1 MDEYLGKYPDTEIP
15 ENLYQMMNI
24 YQQEKTKIASNGD
37 VEIKVKQ
44 MCYDM
49 LLNILDKQKQQQL
62 IKSFRKEVEADTK
75 KV

>member
-1 MDEYLGKYPDTEIP
+1 M
-15 ENLYQMMNI
+15 
-24 YQQEKTKIASNGD
+24 KISNNGD

-49 LLNILDKQKQQQL
+49 LLNILDQQ
-62 IKSFRKEVEADTK
+62 IVRSFRREVEAETSK